1 MHFGEKTT
9 QLALVLFVM
18 CSCIALTFSFPFT
31 SLALI
36 QRVSLSFYKCQ
47 VVVYLSKT
55 KGFDLVELTNIL
67 AERWENRFY
76 GWLEGGP
83 RAGGGAQELRE
94 AGSR

>member
-1 MHFGEKTT
+1 M
-9 QLALVLFVM
+9 V
-18 CSCIALTFSFPFT
+18 
-31 SLALI
+31 LI

-47 VVVYLSKT
+47 VVVCRSKT

-83 RAGGGAQELRE
+83 RAGGGAQELRD
-94 AGSR
+94 ARSR